1 MKAIFKREML
11 SYFTTMIGYSFIGV
25 FMFLS
30 GLFFSMEMF
39 KNRVGSVSGIMP
51 MCMVIL
57 MLLMPIITMR
67 LMAEERASK
76 TDQLLLTAPI
86 KVSDIV
92 LGKYFAAFTVF
103 LIATGTTLLYVMVAA
118 IWGDIAIGE
127 TICSYVGYIL
137 FGALLIAIGLYISS
151 VTESQVI
158 AAVLTYG
165 VTLLLF
171 FSSWINTGI
180 GFVDCIIGFFQ
191 IAEWNESFSMGVI
204 APSGTVYYISFT
216 FLFLLLSARVTES
229 RRWR

>member
-11 SYFTTMIGYSFIGV
+11 SYFTTMTGYVFIGV

-30 GLFFSMEMF
+30 SLFFSMEMF
-39 KNRVGSVSGIMP
+39 RNRVGSVTGIMP

-57 MLLMPIITMR
+57 MLLLPIITMR
-67 LMAEERASK
+67 LFAEEKAEK
-76 TDQLLLTAPI
+76 TDQLLLTAPV
-86 KVSDIV
+86 KVSEII

-103 LIATGTTLLYVMVAA
+103 LISAAATLPYVFVAA

-127 TICSYVGYIL
+127 TFCSYLGYVL
-137 FGALLIAIGLYISS
+137 FGALLTAIGLFISCL
-151 VTESQVI
+151 TENQVV

-171 FSSWINTGI
+171 FSSWLNTGI
-180 GFVDCIIGFFQ
+180 DAVDYIIRFFS
-191 IAEWNESFSMGVI
+191 ISEWNESFSMGVI
-204 APSGTVYYISFT
+204 EPSGVVYYLSFT
-216 FLFLLLSARVTES
+216 FLFLLLSMRQIES